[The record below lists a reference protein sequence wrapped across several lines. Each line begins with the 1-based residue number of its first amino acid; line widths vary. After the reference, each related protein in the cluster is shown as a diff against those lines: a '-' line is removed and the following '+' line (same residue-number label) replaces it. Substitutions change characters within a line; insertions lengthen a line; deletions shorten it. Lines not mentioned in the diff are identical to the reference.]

1 MVMEFTVL
9 ARMESRR
16 IVLSKKDNLGM
27 YYFFKMVEIYYGDLL
42 KYLKLTCSLNRY
54 VATDIPSDLLVQI
67 EDVTFHLHK
76 VIDSL

>member
-27 YYFFKMVEIYYGDLL
+27 YYFKMVEIYYGDLL